1 MRRQEAFQ
9 SLTNTLWFTL
19 VTITTVGYGDMVPL
33 NVVSRI
39 ITAGLMMVGIG
50 ILGLLTA
57 TLLKKLLM
65 GGQVS
70 DKRALELH
78 CCRISTT
85 WIYK

>member
-1 MRRQEAFQ
+1 M
-9 SLTNTLWFTL
+9 NTLWFTL

-33 NVVSRI
+33 NFVSRI

-65 GGQVS
+65 GGQVIS
-70 DKRALELH
+70 FSPHKRHQACGIAYVLF
-78 CCRISTT
+78 
-85 WIYK
+85 